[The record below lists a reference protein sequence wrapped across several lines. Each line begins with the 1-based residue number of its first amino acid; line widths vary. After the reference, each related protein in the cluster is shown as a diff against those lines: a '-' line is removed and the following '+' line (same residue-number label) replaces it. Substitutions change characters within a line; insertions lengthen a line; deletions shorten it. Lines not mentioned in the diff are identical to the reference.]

1 MIVET
6 QSGCLRARQVQAH
19 IPLEIA
25 RDLKVSQI
33 ANDSSICRDL
43 NWSIVDQKYGRDQ
56 NPLQDIELQ
65 AIKTSTRVWQRTRI
79 SNMTEDSAG

>member
-6 QSGCLRARQVQAH
+6 QSQCLRTRQIQTH

-25 RDLKVSQI
+25 RDLRVSQI
-33 ANDSSICRDL
+33 ASDSSICRDL

-79 SNMTEDSAG
+79 RHMTEDSAR

>member
-6 QSGCLRARQVQAH
+6 HFPRLRTRQVQTH
-19 IPLEIA
+19 IPREIA
-25 RDLKVSQI
+25 RDLRVSQI
-33 ANDSSICRDL
+33 ASDSSICRDL

-65 AIKTSTRVWQRTRI
+65 AIKTSTRVWQRDRI
-79 SNMTEDSAG
+79 SIIAEDLSE